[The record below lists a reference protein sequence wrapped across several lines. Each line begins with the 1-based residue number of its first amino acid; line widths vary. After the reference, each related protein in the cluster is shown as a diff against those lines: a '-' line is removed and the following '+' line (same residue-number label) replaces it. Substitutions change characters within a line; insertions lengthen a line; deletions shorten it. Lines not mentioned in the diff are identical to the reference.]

1 MAVNQPSFSEQC
13 QRLHSVGNG
22 LVLRTANAASRM
34 LWPRE
39 GVFDGSGTGF
49 SDPEFYNYFDT
60 TPGAQIWSAFN
71 SDNQCAVATEGLAN
85 IALRFLLFH
94 ASTTLTPATDYVTL
108 RAWGVR
114 PIRLAQDRWALSGQ
128 YLWEYT
134 ATVGTASTVDSDLQP
149 AAATVSDASYADV
162 LTASAGNPHPSVNST
177 LGAAGSGRWLRF
189 DMLGYPI
196 LILQGVASSADVGWN
211 GEGYP
216 Y

>member
-22 LVLRTANAASRM
+22 LTLRTANAASRM
-34 LWPRE
+34 LWTRE

-49 SDPEFYNYFDT
+49 SDPQFYNYFEAPDGSNIFT
-60 TPGAQIWSAFN
+60 LFN
-71 SDNQCAVATEGLAN
+71 SDNQVAVPTEGLAN
-85 IALRFLLFH
+85 IALRFWLFH
-94 ASTTLTPATDYVTL
+94 ASATLTPTTDYVTF

-128 YLWEYT
+128 YLWEYA
-134 ATVGTASTVDSDLQP
+134 ATVGTAAAVDADLSP
-149 AAATVSDASYADV
+149 AATAFTDSSYADV
-162 LTASAGNPHPSVNST
+162 LTAAGGNPHPSVSSA

-211 GEGYP
+211 GEAYA